1 MLLLAVVVL
10 PLLALL
16 GEGEGAALVTTVTV
30 GGIAEADGN
39 VSFKLAVMVAVPA
52 DREDV
57 IALAGCVLATLYV
70 TLTPVANTC
79 RRTVTTF
86 TLVMLTTLSAGSSDR
101 NAALKDVRKELESSV
116 TPAIVCTTFTVF
128 TTAPATTGL

>member
-128 TTAPATTGL
+128 TTAPAATGL

>member
-1 MLLLAVVVL
+1 MVL
-10 PLLALL
+10 PLL
-16 GEGEGAALVTTVTV
+16 GEGEGAAIMTSVTV

-128 TTAPATTGL
+128 TTAPAATGL

>member
-86 TLVMLTTLSAGSSDR
+86 TLVMLTTLSTGSSDR

>member
-1 MLLLAVVVL
+1 MLLVVGGVL

-16 GEGEGAALVTTVTV
+16 GEDEGAAIMTTVTV
-30 GGIAEADGN
+30 GGIAEAAGK
-39 VSFKLAVMVAVPA
+39 SFCKLAVMVAVPA

-79 RRTVTTF
+79 RRTVTTV
-86 TLVMLTTLSAGSSDR
+86 TLVMLTTLSTGSSDC
-101 NAALKDVRKELESSV
+101 NADLKDVRKELESFV

-128 TTAPATTGL
+128 TTAPAATGL